1 MKRTKK
7 DFDYVLKV
15 LNSCENQKHLEVTEK
30 LFDNFKIKWKKKLY
44 DLDYVTILYTFDWE
58 YKKRKIHYE
67 TYNNI

>member
-30 LFDNFKIKWKKKLY
+30 LFDNFKIKWEKKLY

-58 YKKRKIHYE
+58 YKKKK
-67 TYNNI
+67 NSL